1 MRFINLIL
9 ILVVCSKLLG
19 QMTPYFLTTIYFKDA
34 IGNVDSIEMGFD
46 TSAND
51 ISNPNFGETLN
62 LSPFKEVFD
71 VRAVNYFEY
80 YNTTP
85 PIRPL
90 SLFSGRI
97 VGSMEKYANA
107 ECFAPA
113 LIIFFIRA
121 KYQPITISVKSV
133 SIFQKIDCPGHNTW
147 NFFSPDRTYH
157 FIEPAA
163 WAATPG
169 VRFECLKDSLYTLF
183 LDSSHRPPIEKS
195 YLLKYEVDGKG
206 IDSIFGVCFVSDQ
219 AFIQC
224 DSTFV
229 GLDEKNIIREFELF
243 PNPAVSEIILSQ
255 LTDETISA
263 YKIFDM
269 TGRLVKEDALI
280 VSDEKRSNI
289 QISEF
294 TGGCYSISVYTTNG
308 ERIKSIPFVKQ

>member
-97 VGSMEKYANA
+97 VGSLEKYANA

-243 PNPAVSEIILSQ
+243 PNPSRDFVHLKIQDFNQLSN
-255 LTDETISA
+255 LE
-263 YKIFDM
+263 IFD
-269 TGRLVKEDALI
+269 
-280 VSDEKRSNI
+280 
-289 QISEF
+289 Q
-294 TGGCYSISVYTTNG
+294 NG
-308 ERIKSIPFVKQ
+308 ELISRYSLTNQNELQIDSQKIPPGVYYARLNSRNGSTVKKFIKI